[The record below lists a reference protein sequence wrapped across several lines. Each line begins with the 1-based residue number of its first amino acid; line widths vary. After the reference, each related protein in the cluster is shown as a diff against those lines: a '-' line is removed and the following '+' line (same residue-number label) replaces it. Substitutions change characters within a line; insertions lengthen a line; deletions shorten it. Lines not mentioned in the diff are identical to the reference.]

1 MIYVIFSGLYLYRE
15 NLAGLLN
22 NKVYLSPFLAVVVIW
37 PQPVCNEFLGHGIL
51 IDGSEV
57 NVLVALDD
65 SHLNPVGILGG
76 QQADSVQEEL
86 EQIA

>member
-1 MIYVIFSGLYLYRE
+1 M
-15 NLAGLLN
+15 
-22 NKVYLSPFLAVVVIW
+22 
-37 PQPVCNEFLGHGIL
+37 CNEFLGHGIL

-65 SHLNPVGILGG
+65 SHLNSVGILGG
-76 QQADSVQEEL
+76 QQADIVQEEL